1 MQSSSKRPW
10 RNSVAKRLLL
20 QDLEDGTIPLDS
32 AAMSAAEAYLRRK
45 EYQLHDFGQFRDR
58 LHDLRKQIHGKKTR
72 SMQEMEALEHDM
84 RIVSNRARNEHG
96 TIRWE
101 GTEAER
107 LLRKDVEDGKD
118 NTMPA
123 QALWKSQDAY
133 QIFTLDVFRGHIYQ
147 EHRRQTFRG
156 WLSNYKQK

>member
-1 MQSSSKRPW
+1 MQPSSKLPW

-32 AAMSAAEAYLRRK
+32 AAMSAAVAYLRRT
-45 EYQLHDFGQFRDR
+45 EYQMHDFGQFRDR
-58 LHDLRKQIHGKKTR
+58 LHDLRKRIRGKVTR
-72 SMQEMEALEHDM
+72 SMQEMGALEHDL

-118 NTMPA
+118 DTMPA

-133 QIFTLDVFRGHIYQ
+133 QVFTLDVFRGHIYQ
-147 EHRRQTFRG
+147 ERRRQKFRG
-156 WLSNYKQK
+156 WLSHKNQ